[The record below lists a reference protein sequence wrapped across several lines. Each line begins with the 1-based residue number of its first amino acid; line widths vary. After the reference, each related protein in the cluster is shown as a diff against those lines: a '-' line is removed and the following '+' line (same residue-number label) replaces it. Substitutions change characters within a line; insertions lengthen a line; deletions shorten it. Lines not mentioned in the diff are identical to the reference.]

1 MAWQEQE
8 NIKARLDLPIL
19 SDLPIENLLGAKD
32 KIGKNELSMQE
43 ESIHKLMSY
52 DFNLFVIRRKTLH

>member
-1 MAWQEQE
+1 MAWQELE

-19 SDLPIENLLGAKD
+19 SDLPIENLLGTKD

-43 ESIHKLMSY
+43 ESIHKLMS
-52 DFNLFVIRRKTLH
+52 